1 MTLPK
6 KGKKEKTNSS
16 SNIDPTLFANSCTR
30 FDWVRFATRKKKKK
44 IEKKEREGKRNLTGR
59 GGRRDTV
66 YFYRSPSAGIF
77 LFDGKY
83 SWRRT
88 VHARFVTARILPTAL
103 KSLDKFYDVSLR
115 AFFSLFSLNQKKDAA
130 SIAVSTYL
138 QPRKFLILIR
148 NYHACVC
155 KN

>member
-6 KGKKEKTNSS
+6 KGKKEKKKRRILLPIS
-16 SNIDPTLFANSCTR
+16 IPR
-30 FDWVRFATRKKKKK
+30 FLQIVAHVSTGYALQRVKKKKK

-115 AFFSLFSLNQKKDAA
+115 AFFSLFSPNQKKKKPPRLP
-130 SIAVSTYL
+130 YL
-138 QPRKFLILIR
+138 RIYSLGNF
-148 NYHACVC
+148 
-155 KN
+155 